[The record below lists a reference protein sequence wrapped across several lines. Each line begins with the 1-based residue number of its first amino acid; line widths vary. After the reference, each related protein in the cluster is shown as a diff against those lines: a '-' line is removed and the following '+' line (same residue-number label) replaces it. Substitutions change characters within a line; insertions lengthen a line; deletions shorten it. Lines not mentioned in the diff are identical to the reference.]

1 MRRANM
7 QATRTSTQVRIT
19 DHLSYL
25 IILIPVLGDNRSIYN
40 KADAETRY
48 EESEASKEAKKRNP
62 PEVAAEAKYQQ
73 MNPEKPVCQT

>member
-1 MRRANM
+1 M

-19 DHLSYL
+19 SHHSYL
-25 IILIPVLGDNRSIYN
+25 VSRQVMLIAVLGDNRSIYN